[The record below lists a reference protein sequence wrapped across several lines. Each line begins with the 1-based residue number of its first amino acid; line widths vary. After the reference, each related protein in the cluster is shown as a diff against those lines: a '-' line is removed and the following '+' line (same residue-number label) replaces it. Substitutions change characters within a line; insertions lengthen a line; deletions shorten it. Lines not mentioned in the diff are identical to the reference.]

1 MRTNPAAAAGGLAT
15 GSSGVLSRD
24 VAERRDAAESARRL
38 ALLAELGRQLSSSLD
53 YQEMLGFL
61 PELMVQEL
69 ADLAILDVF
78 DERGE
83 IRRAAV
89 ACRDPEH
96 REIVEE
102 LRQRYPPKVGAPA
115 GMGLVLRTGEPV
127 LTPEITEE
135 QIRAAAQDEHHLEL
149 LLRLRTTSSML
160 VPLVAHGRVLGALA
174 LSLTHG
180 ERRYGPADLAFA
192 EDVGQRAALALDNA
206 RLYAQTQEYVRQLEA
221 ADRRKDEFLA
231 MLAHELRNPLGAIAN
246 AGHVLDRRAEGDP
259 RTRELVAVVGR
270 QIRHLARLVDDL
282 LDVSRFSHGHIELH
296 KAPLELR
303 RAVEGAVE
311 AARPLVE
318 QRRQTLA
325 LSLADEPLWLEAD
338 ATRIEQVLSNLLHNA
353 AKFTP
358 PGGRIELAARRDGGE
373 VVIAVR
379 DDGAGISP
387 DLLPRIFDL
396 FVQEERS
403 LDRSHGGLGI
413 GLTLVRSLV
422 ERHGGTIAAA
432 SAGLG
437 RGSEL
442 TVRLPFHTPP
452 AETAE
457 PPAQEAA
464 AAAGE
469 AATAPPAHVLLVE
482 DNLDAAEALGELLRM
497 WGHTVH
503 LAHDGASALEAARR
517 RRPDVVLLDIG
528 LPGMDG
534 YTVAEQLRAV
544 PGHEGVKLVAVTGYG
559 QESDRQRAALAGFD
573 HHLVKPVDVERLRE
587 LVTPEVAR

>member
-1 MRTNPAAAAGGLAT
+1 MTPELA
-15 GSSGVLSRD
+15 SSVC
-24 VAERRDAAESARRL
+24 RDAAESARRL
-38 ALLAELGRQLSSSLD
+38 SLLAELGRQLSTSLD

-78 DERGE
+78 DEDGE

-127 LTPEITEE
+127 LAPEITEE

-206 RLYAQTQEYVRQLEA
+206 RLYAQTQEYVHRLEA

-246 AGHVLDRRAEGDP
+246 AGHVLDRRAGGDP
-259 RTRELVAVVGR
+259 RTRELVAIVGR

-296 KAPLELR
+296 KAPFELR

-311 AARPLVE
+311 TARPLVE
-318 QRRQTLA
+318 QRRHTLV

-358 PGGRIELAARRDGGE
+358 PGGHIELAARRDGGE

-422 ERHGGTIAAA
+422 ERHGGAVAAA
-432 SAGLG
+432 SAGPG
-437 RGSEL
+437 QGSEL
-442 TVRLPFHTPP
+442 TVRLPLHTPP
-452 AETAE
+452 EDME
-457 PPAQEAA
+457 PTPEAG
-464 AAAGE
+464 AAGE
-469 AATAPPAHVLLVE
+469 AAAPPAHVLLVE

-544 PGHEGVKLVAVTGYG
+544 PGHDGVKLVAVTGYG

-587 LVTPEVAR
+587 LLALETAR